1 MTHSKDL
8 EESKL
13 WQIYTKKIENDY
25 TRIGWTKDVCMAA
38 CEQLKAV
45 RDTFDNYTL
54 HDETHVLNVLDA
66 MAGLLGDQVE
76 TLTAGESEL
85 LILSAAFHDLGMV
98 YSEQERVSCLNDEA
112 KLRDY
117 YNIHPDLRGTDTEDW
132 DESVQQDYLRWLHPF
147 RVGDVLQQSEWRALF
162 SKRPKEVASEDV
174 IIAVCR
180 AHGESPDKLRRE
192 ATEQYGSLKYLRF
205 KDVDPLFCAI
215 ILRLADI
222 LDFDDS
228 RAPSALFRYAG
239 RSEKSVEE
247 WKKHIASMGFYFSS
261 TPSSNDLPYGA
272 YFTNPTIERA
282 THLFLDWID
291 EELSNSR
298 SLLPFTYNRW
308 TSFSFPYKVD
318 RSEIERI
325 GYDYG
330 DFKITMD
337 QSRIMEFLIGENLY
351 DDRSVFVR
359 ELLQNSI
366 DATLLRAEMDSE
378 FAKII
383 NTDEARI
390 DLWEWWDDNGDLWF
404 RIDDRGTGMTRG
416 MLEKYFLK
424 AGNSYYNSQELK
436 RDLNGKS
443 FSSISRFG
451 IGFLSS
457 FLCGTEAYVS
467 TTYWDSEKNIRE
479 AKRDKH
485 IHVTEGDFGLRLDV
499 TGLTG
504 YYTMRNQAIPNN
516 CPNPLPAPPST
527 VPHPDSNYEKDGYR
541 TLPGTSIAI
550 LLDPGKLGARSLLDV
565 AKHWICFPR
574 MPIYYNGK
582 RLSLTQDE
590 LVALT
595 KDEQGERVYELSE
608 EEKQRFD
615 DFLPEFKGDY
625 PRIMESIELFEADQ
639 VPELPKL
646 KILLCETKVLIPDD
660 QFVDRD
666 GCSFLVTGRS
676 PLHKPEITVY
686 EAGEKGENLVLS
698 FQPKDRRQI
707 FNKLLSNTDFASSM
721 HYGWKGI
728 FAYHEVEHLFNYS
741 PTVLVID
748 EDGERPGLKA
758 NRESLPSLPLKTAS
772 TVNTWLEKHSI
783 DEDYSLFSTVSLD
796 KVPLKE
802 WRTIFSSGFKKWI
815 DVDSWDTCQAF
826 IKALTNGISCGKKL
840 PKELTHFYDDSQVF
854 WKDRFSNDIRWLF
867 LAYLQLNNRIA
878 VDYSNQKL
886 VFSEIYSIEEVTQ
899 FDLFPVMPFCYG
911 ETEKDSLILC
921 SANSNLRLAI
931 TANHSFVNWLLKNA
945 KNLYE
950 HYPRQFEQIIYGLQ
964 FYDAERLIPFI
975 EQIREQLSKTA
986 YRYGIDVSDCP
997 KLTMADFWLP

>member
-1 MTHSKDL
+1 MKHSKCL
-8 EESKL
+8 EESML
-13 WQIYTKKIENDY
+13 WKIYTNIIKDDHE
-25 TRIGWTKDVCMAA
+25 RIGWTEEAFKSA

-76 TLTAGESEL
+76 NLTAGESEL

-98 YSEQERVSCLNDEA
+98 YSEQDIVSCVNDED

-117 YNIHPDLRGTDTEDW
+117 YNIYPYLRGSDTKSW

-147 RVGDVLQQSEWRALF
+147 RVGDVLQQSEWRAHF

-261 TPSSNDLPYGA
+261 TPSSDDLPYGA

-282 THLFLDWID
+282 AHLFLDWID

-298 SLLPFTYNRW
+298 NLLPFTYNRW

-337 QSRIMEFLIGENLY
+337 QSQIMEFLIGENLY

-378 FAKII
+378 FAKKI

-443 FSSISRFG
+443 FSGISRFG

-457 FLCGTEAYVS
+457 FLCGREAYVS
-467 TTYWDSEKNIRE
+467 TTYWNSEKNIRE
-479 AKRDKH
+479 AERDKQ
-485 IHVTEGDFGLRLDV
+485 IHVTQGDFGLRLDV
-499 TGLTG
+499 TGLKG

-516 CPNPLPAPPST
+516 FPNALPAPPLT

-550 LLDPGKLGARSLLDV
+550 LLDPGKLGARSLLEV
-565 AKHWICFPR
+565 AKHWTCFPR
-574 MPIYYNGK
+574 MPIYYNDK
-582 RLSLTQDE
+582 RLCMTQDE
-590 LVALT
+590 LVALAKT
-595 KDEQGERVYELSE
+595 EQGDREYELSDD
-608 EEKQRFD
+608 EKKRFD
-615 DFLPEFKGDY
+615 DFLPEFNGNY
-625 PRIMESIELFEADQ
+625 PRIMERIELFEAEQ
-639 VPELPKL
+639 VPGLPKL
-646 KILLCETKVLIPDD
+646 KIVLCETKVLISDG
-660 QFVDRD
+660 QRVNRD
-666 GCSFLVTGRS
+666 GSSFLVTGRS
-676 PLHKPEITVY
+676 PLHKPVITIY
-686 EAGEKGENLVLS
+686 HAGEIGEDLTLS
-698 FQPKDRRQI
+698 LQAKDSRRLFDI
-707 FNKLLSNTDFASSM
+707 LLSNKEFTSSI

-728 FAYHEVEHLFNYS
+728 FAFHKRNLLYNNS
-741 PTVLVID
+741 PTILVID
-748 EDGERPGLKA
+748 EDEGKPDLNV
-758 NRESLPSLPLKTAS
+758 NRELLISLPLKTS
-772 TVNTWLEKHSI
+772 LTINTWLEKHLLK
-783 DEDYSLFSTVSLD
+783 EDYYYRDTSFEE
-796 KVPLKE
+796 VPLKE
-802 WRTIFSSGFKKWI
+802 WRTIISSEFNKWI
-815 DVDSWDTCQAF
+815 DVESWDMCQAF
-826 IKALTNGISCGKKL
+826 IRALENGISSDNML
-840 PKELTHFYDDSQVF
+840 PKELAKYRIESSLF
-854 WKDRFSNDIRWLF
+854 WKDRFSSDIRWLF
-867 LAYLQLNNRIA
+867 LAYLQIHYRIV
-878 VDYSNQKL
+878 VDYSNQNLK
-886 VFSEIYSIEEVTQ
+886 FYEIDSIETETR
-899 FDLFPVMPFCYG
+899 FDLFPPMPFCYG
-911 ETEKDSLILC
+911 EGENSSILC
-921 SANSNLRLAI
+921 SSNSNQRLAI
-931 TANHSFVNWLLKNA
+931 TANHCFTKWLIKNA

-964 FYDAERLIPFI
+964 FYNADKLIPFI
-975 EQIREQLSKTA
+975 DLIREQLSKTA

-997 KLTMADFWLP
+997 KLTMEDFWMP